1 MQADT
6 LKKTIR
12 QSLLDQNCGKKWVS
26 QIKQFLTTLYIK
38 GRQLEVHK
46 RIPPTSCQIS
56 GNAKKRQLSPLDGY
70 YWWFPGTELR

>member
-46 RIPPTSCQIS
+46 RIPPQVAKFQAMQNKGSCHPWTAIIGGS
-56 GNAKKRQLSPLDGY
+56 RALN
-70 YWWFPGTELR
+70 